1 MTFFSATLYVN
12 KLYHQSSPKIATAG
26 VMGDFASSAWES
38 IKSLVG
44 GLWDGKRPLASALS
58 FIGPGLLFAIPGL
71 GWIGVAVEVA
81 GALGFDWIGFWQSV
95 IQGVSSLVQGLFAP
109 NAVKPTEDEGYKQV
123 KAITDQAFD
132 QHSKGPVDEAKLA
145 EIAKKSGATPL
156 PAALG
161 ADTAGKIVKEALL
174 GSILGRTTGL
184 LGAMFKKVI
193 PWVVTRGLFA
203 LGAFVAGKAV
213 YDAISGKKPGEDGT
227 PGTSMER
234 EPIENLG
241 TANLTPEMSEV
252 HENGTGAVW
261 LEQGNVGSIRSY
273 LTSWILEVYP
283 SLKDKIKDIQ
293 SSPHFIEVENM
304 FKARN
309 KMATGLQIYS
319 VPKPFESKADIVSY
333 VINWYLKTNKESNAP
348 K

>member
-26 VMGDFASSAWES
+26 AVSDFMSSAWES
-38 IKSLVG
+38 IKGLVG

-81 GALGFDWIGFWQSV
+81 GALGFDWIGFWQT
-95 IQGVSSLVQGLFAP
+95 IITGVSGFVQGLFAP
-109 NAVKPTEDEGYKQV
+109 NAVKPAEDEGYKQV

-132 QHSKGPVDEAKLA
+132 QHSKGQVDVAKLA
-145 EIAKKSGATPL
+145 EIAQKSGSTAL
-156 PAALG
+156 PASLG
-161 ADTAGKIVKEALL
+161 ATSANQIVKEALL
-174 GSILGRTTGL
+174 GSILGKTTGL
-184 LGAMFKKVI
+184 LGAMFKKII

-203 LGAFVAGKAV
+203 LGAFTAGKAI
-213 YDAISGKKPGEDGT
+213 YDAVITKKPGEESPT
-227 PGTSMER
+227 ASMER
-234 EPIENLG
+234 NPIDLLGPPNLNSDI
-241 TANLTPEMSEV
+241 TEI

-261 LEQGNVGSIRSY
+261 LEQGNIGSIRTY
-273 LTSWILEVYP
+273 LSGWILQVYP
-283 SLKDKIKDIQ
+283 SLKEKIQGIE

-319 VPKPFESKADIVSY
+319 IPKPFESKADIVSY
-333 VINWYLKTNKESNAP
+333 VINWYLKTNKENNAP